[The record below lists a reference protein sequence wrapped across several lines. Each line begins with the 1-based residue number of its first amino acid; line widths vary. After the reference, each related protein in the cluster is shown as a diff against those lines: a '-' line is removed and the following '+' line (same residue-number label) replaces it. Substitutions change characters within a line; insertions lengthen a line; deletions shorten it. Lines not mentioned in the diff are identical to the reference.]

1 MSASP
6 HPYSSLIFGFSNFP
20 ILEQLK
26 WFMIYLSRLSQ
37 HQSTD
42 LGHEMFVSPGGRTAG
57 PLQRMSCRQAATG
70 RAECCEQLRA
80 VRYPH
85 HSGGACVHSPQS
97 GAGARQRRS
106 CVDMMWQ
113 CDMDNTAILLVFQ
126 IWLACFINRQRG
138 VYQYWLVI
146 YLILTCTVIHYSDSK
161 WGKNLNQY
169 HNGNGEFILYISC
182 QSNVCHS
189 LFPV

>member
-6 HPYSSLIFGFSNFP
+6 HPYSSLIFSNFQ
-20 ILEQLK
+20 ILEQSK

-106 CVDMMWQ
+106 CVDRMWHGQ
-113 CDMDNTAILLVFQ
+113 HCHTFGIPKLTSLIQKYTSKGLSVLMVDISD
-126 IWLACFINRQRG
+126 
-138 VYQYWLVI
+138 I
-146 YLILTCTVIHYSDSK
+146 YCYS
-161 WGKNLNQY
+161 
-169 HNGNGEFILYISC
+169 E
-182 QSNVCHS
+182 
-189 LFPV
+189 